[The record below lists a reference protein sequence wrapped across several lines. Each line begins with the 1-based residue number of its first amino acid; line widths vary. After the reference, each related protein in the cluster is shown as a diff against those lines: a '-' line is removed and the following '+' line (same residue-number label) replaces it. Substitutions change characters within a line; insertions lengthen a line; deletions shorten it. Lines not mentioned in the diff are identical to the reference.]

1 MTFILP
7 LVLSARAGVDF
18 DVVAALRVNC
28 PLLSKECVAGQNV
41 AELFKRLRT
50 DVSRLVEMLGE
61 METLTVR
68 HVLIFVHAQELISL
82 DERFIRFLT
91 GIDDCTGDGDET
103 GTQDAAVNA
112 FLDCPAA
119 QLWGYRTYIED
130 QSPFATQQ
138 GVKGAEFKR
147 VLVVLDDEESEYN
160 LFSFG
165 KYFGITPLSNNDR
178 ENINEG
184 VDSVLSRTR
193 RLFYVCCSRAVH
205 DLAVVL
211 FVPDIQQ
218 ARVAVAAKGIFP
230 HYDIHVLED

>member
-1 MTFILP
+1 M
-7 LVLSARAGVDF
+7 
-18 DVVAALRVNC
+18 
-28 PLLSKECVAGQNV
+28 
-41 AELFKRLRT
+41 
-50 DVSRLVEMLGE
+50 
-61 METLTVR
+61 
-68 HVLIFVHAQELISL
+68 
-82 DERFIRFLT
+82 
-91 GIDDCTGDGDET
+91 
-103 GTQDAAVNA
+103 
-112 FLDCPAA
+112 
-119 QLWGYRTYIED
+119 
-130 QSPFATQQ
+130 
-138 GVKGAEFKR
+138 
-147 VLVVLDDEESEYN
+147 LVVLDDEESEYN